1 MPEKILV
8 VDDDVDTLRLVGLML
23 EKQGYQIV
31 AANNGHQA
39 LLQAQS
45 ESPDLIL
52 LDIMMPDMDGFE
64 VTRTLRAH
72 PATRN
77 TPIIMFTAKAQVDDK
92 VTGFEAGVDDYLT
105 KPTQPRELVAHVKAV
120 LARSRKTRGIPTVPE
135 RVVPARER
143 GYVIGIL
150 AARGGLGVS
159 TLTLNLGVS
168 LRQRTEQDVIVAEF
182 RPGMGT
188 MALELG
194 YLHPEGMERLLQK
207 KAADISLADVDSELI
222 MHKSEIRMLMASYK
236 PCDARYLLAAEK
248 FGAIAN
254 HLAYLGH
261 YVLIDLG
268 PGFSPITEKAIS
280 VCDDLIVLLE
290 PVPYSVTRTQ
300 MLMDELTTRGFGE
313 GRIHVVLYNRLRSEL
328 QLPLTM
334 VQQQFKHPIS
344 VVFTPAPELAF
355 QAAKAN
361 VPLVIQHPDNLTTQQ
376 FFKLAD
382 TISKRVHLRG

>member
-23 EKQGYQIV
+23 EKQGYSIT

-45 ESPDLIL
+45 ENPDLIL

-64 VTRTLRAH
+64 VTRLLRSNQV
-72 PATRN
+72 TQN

-92 VTGFEAGVDDYLT
+92 ITGFEAGVDDYLT

-120 LARSRKTRGIPTVPE
+120 LARSKKTRGIPIASE
-135 RVVPARER
+135 RVMPARDR

-159 TLTLNLGVS
+159 TLTVNLGVC
-168 LRQRTEQDVIVAEF
+168 LRQRTDQDVIIAEF
-182 RPGMGT
+182 RPGEGT

-207 KAADISLADVDSELI
+207 KAADISLADVDAELI
-222 MHKSEIRMLMASYK
+222 THKSEVRMLMASYK
-236 PCDARYLLAAEK
+236 PRDAKFITAADK
-248 FGAIAN
+248 FGVIAN
-254 HLAYLGH
+254 HLAFLSH

-268 PGFSPITEKAIS
+268 PGLSPITERALA

-290 PVPYSVTRTQ
+290 PIPYSVTRTQ
-300 MLMDELTTRGFGE
+300 MLIDDLAASGFGE

-328 QLPLTM
+328 QLPLSM

-376 FFKLAD
+376 FCKLAD
-382 TISKRVHLRG
+382 AVTKRIKSKG